1 MTVVTPNV
9 GLDGGTNDRTLRHL
23 RIQIFA
29 ALFLLALAMTVQASV
44 DRREVSWDQ
53 RAGAQLPLQL
63 QFLDEHNRT
72 VRLGDYFG
80 RRPVVLVMMYFSCP
94 ELCPL
99 VLQGTQ
105 ESLRNTGLVPGRDY
119 ELLAVSIDPRDTPA
133 HAWAEK
139 AHRMGASTM
148 VGAVHFLT
156 SPNNS
161 AAELARVIGFHY
173 AYDAEHGQFAHPAGF
188 LIASPHGQISRY
200 FFGVRYPAADVRAD
214 LINAAHGQIADLTDR
229 VLMLCFH
236 FDPTLGRHSL
246 AIMDILRVLGAAALL
261 VGVLG
266 WWRLTT
272 TVRPFSERLSR
283 IRRGERR

>member
-9 GLDGGTNDRTLRHL
+9 GLDGGTNDRALRHL

-80 RRPVVLVMMYFSCP
+80 RRPVVLVLMYFSCP

-99 VLQGTQ
+99 VLQGTR
-105 ESLRNTGLVPGRDY
+105 ESLQNTGMVPGRDY

-133 HAWAEK
+133 HARAERT
-139 AHRMGASTM
+139 HLMGASAM
-148 VGAVHFLT
+148 VGAVYFLT

-188 LIASPHGQISRY
+188 LIASPHGRISRY
-200 FFGVRYPAADVRAD
+200 FFGVRYPATQVRAA
-214 LINAAHGQIADLTDR
+214 LTTAAHGQITAFADR
-229 VLMLCFH
+229 VLLLCYH
-236 FDPTLGRHSL
+236 FDPTLGRYSL
-246 AIMDILRVLGAAALL
+246 AIMDMLRVLGAAAMFL
-261 VGVLG
+261 GVLIL
-266 WWRLTT
+266 WRLAAPAGS
-272 TVRPFSERLSR
+272 VFELLSR
-283 IRRGERR
+283 IRRGGRR

>member
-1 MTVVTPNV
+1 MQS
-9 GLDGGTNDRTLRHL
+9 L
-23 RIQIFA
+23 A
-29 ALFLLALAMTVQASV
+29 ALVLLVIATTVQARI

-53 RAGAQLPLQL
+53 RPGAQLPLQL
-63 QFLDEHNRT
+63 QFRDEQDRT
-72 VRLGDYFG
+72 VRLGNYFG
-80 RRPVVLVMMYFSCP
+80 RRPVVLVLMYFSCP

-105 ESLRNTGLVPGRDY
+105 ESLRNTGLVSGRDY

-133 HAWAEK
+133 HARAEK
-139 AHRMGASTM
+139 AHLMGASAM
-148 VGAVHFLT
+148 AGAVHFLT

-161 AAELARVIGFHY
+161 AAELVRVIGFHY

-200 FFGVRYPAADVRAD
+200 FFGVRYPSADVRAD
-214 LINAAHGQIADLTDR
+214 LIIAAHGQIAALADR
-229 VLMLCFH
+229 VLMLCYH

-261 VGVLG
+261 VVGLG
-266 WWRLTT
+266 WWRLAATERT
-272 TVRPFSERLSR
+272 FSERLSR
-283 IRRGERR
+283 IRRGKRR